1 MQNSAH
7 VQLLLLSPSYFVAPF
22 RFLSWFGFCMLL
34 YLKSLSSGKDNNST
48 TNSHGSGYI
57 DPRFKRVLWYL
68 ICSTRGGV
76 NRAKIL
82 EMISSKPANAHQIAK
97 ELNLDYKT
105 VLHHLKV
112 LTNNGLVITDKKDSY
127 GAAYFLTPL
136 MENNYQSF
144 IEILSRIKRN
154 HVG

>member
-1 MQNSAH
+1 
-7 VQLLLLSPSYFVAPF
+7 
-22 RFLSWFGFCMLL
+22 MLL
-34 YLKSLSSGKDNNST
+34 YLKILSSGKDNNT
-48 TNSHGSGYI
+48 AINPHGGGYM

-68 ICSTRGGV
+68 IASTRGGV

-82 EMISSKPANAHQIAK
+82 EMLNSKPANAHQIAK

-112 LTNNGLVITDKKDSY
+112 LTNNGLIITDKEESY
-127 GAAYFLTPL
+127 GATYFLTPL

-144 IEILSRIKRN
+144 IEILSRIKSS
-154 HVG
+154 HVS

>member
-1 MQNSAH
+1 
-7 VQLLLLSPSYFVAPF
+7 VQLLSLSPSYFAALF
-22 RFLSWFGFCMLL
+22 RFSLWFGFRTLL
-34 YLKSLSSGKDNNST
+34 YLKILSSGKDNN
-48 TNSHGSGYI
+48 NSAINPHGTAYI

-68 ICSTRGGV
+68 IASTRGGV

-82 EMISSKPANAHQIAK
+82 EMLTSKPANAHQIAK

-112 LTNNGLVITDKKDSY
+112 LTNNGLVITDKEDSY
-127 GAAYFLTPL
+127 GATYFLTPL

-144 IEILSRIKRN
+144 TEILSRIKSSS
-154 HVG
+154 HTS

>member
-1 MQNSAH
+1 M
-7 VQLLLLSPSYFVAPF
+7 QLLSLSPSYFIAAF
-22 RFLSWFGFCMLL
+22 RFSLWFGFCRLL
-34 YLKSLSSGKDNNST
+34 YLKILSSGKDNN
-48 TNSHGSGYI
+48 NSAINPHGTGYV

-68 ICSTRGGV
+68 IASTRGGV

-82 EMISSKPANAHQIAK
+82 EMINLKPANAHQIAK

-112 LTNNGLVITDKKDSY
+112 LIDNGLVITDKEDSY

-144 IEILSRIKRN
+144 IEILLRIKGN
-154 HVG
+154 HAS

>member
-1 MQNSAH
+1 M
-7 VQLLLLSPSYFVAPF
+7 QLLLLSPSYFVAPF
-22 RFLSWFGFCMLL
+22 RFSSWFGFCMLL
-34 YLKSLSSGKDNNST
+34 YLKILSSGKDNNSAI
-48 TNSHGSGYI
+48 NPYGSGYI

-82 EMISSKPANAHQIAK
+82 EMLSSKPANAHQIAK

-112 LTNNGLVITDKKDSY
+112 LTNNGLVITDKENSY
-127 GAAYFLTPL
+127 GAAYFLTPI

-144 IEILSRIKRN
+144 IEILSRIKSS
-154 HVG
+154 HEDEFGKK

>member
-1 MQNSAH
+1 MRGTAYS
-7 VQLLLLSPSYFVAPF
+7 SS
-22 RFLSWFGFCMLL
+22 
-34 YLKSLSSGKDNNST
+34 SSGISN
-48 TNSHGSGYI
+48 GYI

-68 ICSTRGGV
+68 ISSTTGGV

-82 EMISSKPANAHQIAK
+82 EMLSSKPANPHQIAK

-112 LTNNGLVITDKKDSY
+112 LTNNGLVITDKKGSY

-144 IEILSRIKRN
+144 IEILSKIN
-154 HVG
+154 SSYVG

>member
-1 MQNSAH
+1 M
-7 VQLLLLSPSYFVAPF
+7 QLLLLSPSSFAVPF
-22 RFLSWFGFCMLL
+22 RFSLWFGFCRLL
-34 YLKSLSSGKDNNST
+34 YLKILSSGKDNN
-48 TNSHGSGYI
+48 NSAINPNGTGYV

-68 ICSTRGGV
+68 IASTRGGI

-82 EMISSKPANAHQIAK
+82 EMINLKPANAHQIAK

-112 LTNNGLVITDKKDSY
+112 LTNNGLVITDKEDSY

-144 IEILSRIKRN
+144 IEILSRIESS
-154 HVG
+154 HAG

>member
-1 MQNSAH
+1 
-7 VQLLLLSPSYFVAPF
+7 
-22 RFLSWFGFCMLL
+22 
-34 YLKSLSSGKDNNST
+34 
-48 TNSHGSGYI
+48 
-57 DPRFKRVLWYL
+57 VLWYL
-68 ICSTRGGV
+68 IASTRGGI

-82 EMISSKPANAHQIAK
+82 EMINLKPANAHQIAK

-112 LTNNGLVITDKKDSY
+112 LTNNGLVITDKEDSY

-144 IEILSRIKRN
+144 IEILSRIKSS
-154 HVG
+154 HAG